1 MQQRLAIKGPQRP
14 TSRPRPTSGP
24 RMDVRFCIGIVAL
37 IIYTTW
43 AMLEYVRMQTDQ
55 VKMGRELEH
64 LVADRTENEKT
75 LRNLNSEAQVY
86 QSNTRYI
93 EQAIQDFKL
102 DLKGSTQANVV
113 KVDAYG
119 NVLRTNP
126 QGSGNGLF
134 AEATR

>member
-1 MQQRLAIKGPQRP
+1 MQRLAIKGPQRP
-14 TSRPRPTSGP
+14 NSRLRPTSGP
-24 RMDVRFCIGIVAL
+24 RLDVRLWICTLAL
-37 IIYTTW
+37 VVYTTW
-43 AMLEYVRMQTDQ
+43 TMLEYVRMQTDQ
-55 VKMGRELEH
+55 VKMGRQLER
-64 LVADRTENEKT
+64 LLADRTENEKA
-75 LRNLNSEAQVY
+75 LSNLGSEAQVY

-93 EQAIQDFKL
+93 ERAIQAFKL